1 MLVLCFVLDRAVRAP
16 SARRLQCTTVARK
29 LRLQGDLVND
39 SHAEVIARRALQVW
53 LYDQLNA
60 AFPQVPMCITCQ
72 QAYLQS

>member
-1 MLVLCFVLDRAVRAP
+1 MLVLYFVLDRAVRVP
-16 SARRLQCTTVARK
+16 SARQCTTVARK
-29 LRLQGDLVND
+29 FRLQGDLVND

-53 LYDQLNA
+53 LYDQLDA